1 MAVVTQGA
9 VLIQSTSGE
18 KQAHQTLAEAVYSLC
33 QVLSSK
39 TSAHCL
45 RRANFLWNVSPEQ
58 NVVA

>member
-1 MAVVTQGA
+1 MAVVTQRA

-18 KQAHQTLAEAVYSLC
+18 KQAHQTLADSCVRLMPSSLK
-33 QVLSSK
+33 QDL
-39 TSAHCL
+39 AHCL